1 MKKLLNI
8 IICSLFASHAMAQ
21 QGIKGEYFDGENFE
35 KYVATRIDSKID
47 LSWLRTPPVE
57 GVNAQHCSIRWTGQL
72 TAPESGTFTF
82 SAVVDDGIR
91 VWVGN
96 VPVIDAWGLHDS
108 YSFTGKVNLEKD
120 TKYDLKVEYFN
131 GMIEGEIRLLWEL
144 PSEES
149 IWGNFFGSNA
159 KVIDSRF
166 FTQTPEPVL
175 ASKSPTPPVATP
187 LQKKVTPLLS
197 KPKTQKPK
205 QPANTQLS
213 TDTIQKYTPK
223 NVLFEKSKSIMLAES
238 YAELDNLAAFL
249 KRYPTLR
256 LTIEGHTDNIGDDKL
271 NLILSEERAKA
282 VKDYLIQ
289 KGIAT
294 SRIEA
299 KGYGSTQP
307 LVKESTA
314 TGNVQNRR
322 VEFVI
327 R

>member
-1 MKKLLNI
+1 MKKLFNAVIYTLI
-8 IICSLFASHAMAQ
+8 VAQAFAQ

-47 LSWLRTPPVE
+47 LSWLRTPPVA
-57 GVNAQHCSIRWTGQL
+57 GINPQHCSIRWTGQL
-72 TAPESGTFTF
+72 IAPESGTFTF
-82 SAVVDDGIR
+82 SAIVDDGIR

-120 TKYDLKVEYFN
+120 KKYDLKVEYFN

-144 PSEES
+144 PSEAP
-149 IWGNFFGSNA
+149 IFGGWFGTNA
-159 KVIDSRF
+159 KVIDSHY
-166 FTQTPEPVL
+166 FTQTPEPIL

-187 LQKKVTPLLS
+187 PKKKVTPPLS
-197 KPKTQKPK
+197 IPKSQKPK
-205 QPANTQLS
+205 QTANIQVS
-213 TDTIQKYTPK
+213 VDTIQKYTPK

-238 YAELDNLAAFL
+238 YAELDHLASFL
-249 KRYPTLR
+249 KRYPALR

-271 NLILSEERAKA
+271 NLILSDERAKA

-289 KGIAT
+289 KGISAL
-294 SRIEA
+294 RIEA
-299 KGYGSTQP
+299 KGYGSTRP

-314 TGNVQNRR
+314 SGNVQNRR